1 MKAVKKKPKNNK
13 YTPSNQVTRD
23 DESSSGAE
31 YSQEDRVEIEA
42 LTEHPEIVTQH
53 TEVGKHV

>member
-1 MKAVKKKPKNNK
+1 MKKKPKNDRK
-13 YTPSNQVTRD
+13 VTPSNQVTRD

-31 YSQEDRVEIEA
+31 YSQEDRMEIET